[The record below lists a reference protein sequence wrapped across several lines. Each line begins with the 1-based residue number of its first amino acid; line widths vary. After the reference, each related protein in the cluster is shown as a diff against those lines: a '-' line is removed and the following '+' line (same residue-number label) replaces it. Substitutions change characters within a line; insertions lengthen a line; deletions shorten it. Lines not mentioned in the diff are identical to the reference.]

1 MLLSSFTMAEKGE
14 KQYII
19 ALNTCP
25 NAETAEKIAYSL
37 VESQL
42 AACTNIIPTVQSIY
56 RWQGKIEQ
64 EHEALLIIKTRK
76 NKFTQLE
83 SLIREHH
90 PYELPEIVAV
100 PIEAGTKEYLN
111 WIDQSLEIKQ

>member
-1 MLLSSFTMAEKGE
+1 MIEKAE

-25 NAETAEKIAYSL
+25 DKESAEDIARRL
-37 VESQL
+37 VENGL
-42 AACTNIIPTVQSIY
+42 ATCVNIVPAVQSIY

-64 EHEALLIIKTRK
+64 DNEVLLIIKTRQD
-76 NKFTQLE
+76 KFAPLE
-83 SLIREHH
+83 VLIREHH

-100 PIEAGTKEYLN
+100 PIDTSSKEYLN